1 MHAVGPDN
9 SVFSRWPEV
18 MKRSAPK
25 RETKERRNRRGWDQS
40 GKREREKLGL
50 RAQERSY

>member
-9 SVFSRWPEV
+9 WVFSRWPGV
-18 MKRSAPK
+18 MKRSAAK
-25 RETKERRNRRGWDQS
+25 RETKERRNRHGWDKP
-40 GKREREKLGL
+40 GKEREMLGL